1 MYHWPGSH
9 WWAATATAAA
19 TVQGRM
25 FDHTAKSAAG
35 ECRPGPG
42 DEHQQ
47 PAAYQKRSVATSS
60 FELAYGERPVLISH
74 KEHGPIGLET
84 RQLREHRRKDRAHQ
98 HVPET
103 NDERSEDDSSY
114 RQRGRPEPKYDE
126 LCRPREHESAH
137 QDSLA
142 SAQTGLSR
150 QRPEHEADATTA
162 DRYGYA
168 PPRPCERPR
177 KGERDLALC
186 LSDILLRHDVLS
198 TQHHVEW
205 HDTVDSFSARPQ
217 LISCNSLVTPR

>member
-126 LCRPREHESAH
+126 LCR
-137 QDSLA
+137 
-142 SAQTGLSR
+142 

-177 KGERDLALC
+177 KGERDPALC
-186 LSDILLRHDVLS
+186 LSEILLRHDVLS

-205 HDTVDSFSARPQ
+205 HDTVVSFSARPQ
-217 LISCNSLVTPR
+217 LISCDSLVTPR